1 MKTSSIAVLALLGL
15 SLVNSAPLSETQ
27 AVNGTL
33 PELAPVSHTIVE
45 MYKNGVDPS
54 MNNFTASASIEIL
67 GFPQP
72 TGASEITIQSLSSD
86 AMPMTTPI
94 NGVLLTTAMTVTAMA
109 FIIAF

>member
-1 MKTSSIAVLALLGL
+1 MKSSIVIFAMLGL
-15 SLVNSAPLSETQ
+15 SLVSSAPLSESEV
-27 AVNGTL
+27 ANKTL
-33 PELAPVSHTIVE
+33 PELVPVSHTVVQ

-72 TGASEITIQSLSSD
+72 TGGSEITIQSVYSD
-86 AMPMTTPI
+86 GTSMTTPI
-94 NGVLLTTAMTVTAMA
+94 NSVLLTTAMAATAMT